1 VLREPGLRDEVPARR
16 SPPVPYGDQLSADTA
31 EPYSLVFSPRVDCD
45 YNVIFTHEDGR
56 MDIDKVRSRVEELS
70 QRFGVNPPDVVY
82 GEPPQ
87 GTDCTLKRRGKD
99 SLIVIGATFDT
110 LPGHAQDADLA
121 WAVAVSDSRR
131 LRKEGIPARTKQSI
145 GVAAGL
151 MGVLLFFLVDSI
163 VLAGAVPLALIII
176 IGIPIM
182 MRAQIYTL
190 DRWVTEVCGR
200 EMVHRALKYWQENP
214 PQMRGFYRL
223 VMKLQPSPAK
233 RVARLISVRTTPSP
247 L

>member
-1 VLREPGLRDEVPARR
+1 
-16 SPPVPYGDQLSADTA
+16 
-31 EPYSLVFSPRVDCD
+31 
-45 YNVIFTHEDGR
+45 

-110 LPGHAQDADLA
+110 LPEHVQEADLA

-131 LRKEGIPARTKQSI
+131 LRKEGVPARVKHGI

-151 MGVLLFFLVDSI
+151 IGVLLFFLFDSI
-163 VLAGAVPLALIII
+163 VLAGAVPLALIIV

-182 MRAQIYTL
+182 MRAQVYTL
-190 DRWVTEVCGR
+190 DHWVTEVCGR
-200 EMVHRALKYWQENP
+200 EMVHRALEYQQKNP
-214 PQMRGFYRL
+214 PQVRGAYRL

-233 RVARLISVRTTPSP
+233 RAARLIPSRTAPSP
-247 L
+247 T